1 LINIAREHIE
11 GNIDIS
17 EVINRINNYYDMLVA
32 EEDTNIRAE
41 EADKVSANIAKLL
54 SENTFCF
61 SISEILNI
69 HKKLFDH
76 ILKNAGEFRKYNI
89 TKKESILDG
98 DTVIYSSYERIN
110 DTLTY
115 DLEQERN
122 FSYKDLTIDEVI
134 KYIAR
139 FTSNIWQIR
148 PFGEDNTRTIAVFII
163 KYLKVWGFDINNE
176 PFEKNALYFRN
187 ALVRANY
194 TNDENNI
201 FETTIY
207 LEKFFSNLLKGTN
220 DKLKNE
226 HMYINDINI

>member
-194 TNDENNI
+194 TNHEKNI

-207 LEKFFSNLLKGTN
+207 LERFFSNLLNGTN
-220 DKLKNE
+220 YELDNKE
-226 HMYINDINI
+226 MYIR